1 MTNAFSLG
9 MITDQ
14 MQTFMSTDILNF
26 ENGNKNVQ
34 YQGLYLYLAIA
45 LPMTAFTF
53 VAWWLIYRY
62 VRRGQ
67 KSTMEATDSSD
78 VAMMG

>member
-1 MTNAFSLG
+1 
-9 MITDQ
+9 
-14 MQTFMSTDILNF
+14 MSTDILNF
-26 ENGNKNVQ
+26 ADGNKDVQ

-67 KSTMEATDSSD
+67 TLDHEAMSP
-78 VAMMG
+78 

>member
-1 MTNAFSLG
+1 
-9 MITDQ
+9 
-14 MQTFMSTDILNF
+14 MSTDILNF
-26 ENGNKNVQ
+26 ENGKKDVQ

-53 VAWWLIYRY
+53 IAWWLIYRY

-67 KSTMEATDSSD
+67 TSNNEA
-78 VAMMG
+78 AMRNDIALMG